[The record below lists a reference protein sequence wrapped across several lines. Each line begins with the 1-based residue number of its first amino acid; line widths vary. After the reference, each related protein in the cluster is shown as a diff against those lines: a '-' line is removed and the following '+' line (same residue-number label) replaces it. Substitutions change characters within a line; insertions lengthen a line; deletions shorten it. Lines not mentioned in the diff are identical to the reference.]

1 MILRRLRLRR
11 FKKFADWTG
20 TFAPGLNVI
29 CGPNEAGKSTVLEA
43 LYAALAVNP
52 AAPPAGFVEQVRPW
66 GETRAGE
73 VTLEFEVDGRAYLLR
88 KDFEA
93 GTALLQRQDG
103 NERTADTRAV
113 QQRMLAWL
121 GVPSATLFRSTA
133 FVAQG
138 ELARLTDDR
147 RHIAGQLTRVL
158 SGAGTEDVEAALRW
172 LDERRARAAAAG
184 RGSGDEAAAT
194 LEAQR
199 RDLERRAEH
208 AETLAVELRTVTR
221 RLTAVEREV
230 TARRERLAA
239 LEQEATLG
247 RRLQEMERELAQSRD
262 LLARLHTL
270 SERLAALEARAQQVS
285 NQREAALRALVQ
297 ARRQLT
303 TLEQALRTARDTL
316 DREERTLEHLAA
328 RHHEA
333 RRRSGV
339 GLVLGGFGAAATAAG
354 TVLALLRDLPAAWGA
369 TLAGLVVI
377 LLGMRTR
384 GRVSETESVYRTQEQ
399 RVLRLRQQV
408 EQARGALDAASR
420 DFRARLDALGVA
432 SVEAVE
438 QQYAAFIEAVHQHEE
453 LRLAIH
459 QLLGNQTREALEQ
472 RARDLEAELAQLRAR
487 VSARPEAGVA
497 GPPPPERAR
506 GATPAPAAP
515 AERLARELEGLEK
528 EAALL
533 RDRRTQLER
542 QLAEMPDHA
551 EQLLVLEER
560 LAALRARQAAVQE
573 EVAVLD
579 LTRQLL
585 EEARRQSFVP
595 ARELLERR
603 ASEYFRQA
611 TRDGYQ
617 RVGLEERGLVPKA
630 WVNRAGGWT
639 SVQHLSRGTADQLY
653 LAVRL
658 ALVDLVCQGRTPPLF
673 LDEPFAHFDAARAE
687 AVAAL
692 LAVAARQRQVF
703 LFTARVPEAF
713 AQVPAITLAP

>member
-1 MILRRLRLRR
+1 MILRRVRLRR

-52 AAPPAGFVEQVRPW
+52 AAPPAGFVESVRPW
-66 GETRAGE
+66 GEARAGE
-73 VTLEFEVDGRAYLLR
+73 VTLEFEADGRAYLLR

-103 NERTADTRAV
+103 GERTADTRAV

-121 GVPSATLFRSTA
+121 GVPSETLFRSTA

-147 RHIAGQLTRVL
+147 RHIAGQLARVL

-172 LDERRARAAAAG
+172 LDERRARTVGAG
-184 RGSGDEAAAT
+184 RGSGDEAVTA

-208 AETLAVELRTVTR
+208 AEALAVELRTVTR

-230 TARRERLAA
+230 ASRRERLAA

-247 RRLQEMERELAQSRD
+247 RRLQEVERELSQSRD
-262 LLARLHTL
+262 LLARLNTL
-270 SERLAALEARAQQVS
+270 SERLAAVEARAQQVS
-285 NQREAALRALVQ
+285 NQREAALRELVQ

-303 TLEQALRTARDTL
+303 ALEQALRTARETL

-328 RHHEA
+328 RHREA

-339 GLVLGGFGAAATAAG
+339 GLILGGFGAAATAAG
-354 TVLALLRDLPAAWGA
+354 TLLALLRDLPGAWGA

-384 GRVSETESVYRTQEQ
+384 GRVSETESAYRAQEQ

-472 RARDLEAELAQLRAR
+472 RARDLEAEVAQLRSR
-487 VSARPEAGVA
+487 VSARSEGRTA
-497 GPPPPERAR
+497 
-506 GATPAPAAP
+506 PAAAAP

-533 RDRRTQLER
+533 RDRRTQLQR

-560 LAALRARQAAVQE
+560 LAALRAQQAAVQAE
-573 EVAVLD
+573 AAVLD

-595 ARELLERR
+595 ARELVERR

-611 TRDGYQ
+611 THDGYQ
-617 RVGLEERGLVPKA
+617 RVSLDERGLVPRV
-630 WVNRAGGWT
+630 WVNRAGGWKG
-639 SVQHLSRGTADQLY
+639 VQHLSRGTADQLY

-692 LAVAARQRQVF
+692 LAAAARQRQVF
-703 LFTARVPEAF
+703 LFTARVPEAC
-713 AQVPAITLAP
+713 AQAPAISLAP